1 MNNIHI
7 TMMAIVIVLFGNSIA
22 NAHTI
27 KESNYYQCGS
37 NEVIITS
44 NKVKIRGWDF
54 QIVSEAKFKQDFKR
68 KGQAVIRGHLIIASF
83 NVGST
88 LNNPDYYVIN
98 RQTLTYTRTRGNGKT
113 YNGSCLDFKG

>member
-27 KESNYYQCGS
+27 KHSNYYQCGT

-44 NKVKIRGWDF
+44 NNVKIRGWDF
-54 QIVSEAKFKQDFKR
+54 TIVSEAKFKQDFKR

-88 LNNPDYYVIN
+88 LNNADYYIIN
-98 RQTLTYTRTRGNGKT
+98 RETLTYTRSRGNGKT
-113 YNGSCLDFKG
+113 YNGSCLDFKS